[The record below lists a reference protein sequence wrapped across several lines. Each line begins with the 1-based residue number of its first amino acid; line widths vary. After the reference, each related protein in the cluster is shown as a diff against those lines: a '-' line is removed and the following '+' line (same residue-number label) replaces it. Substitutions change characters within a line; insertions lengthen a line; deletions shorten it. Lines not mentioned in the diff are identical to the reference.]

1 MFNASRDFDI
11 NGGAFNNVGRD
22 QVNNSGNSHNTH
34 NDFSKANFN
43 SRNYG
48 DGMVNTGVNDVTAHH
63 ARRGRRKG
71 NERGRDS
78 SGTPPGSRRKYDD
91 HDDHS
96 SSNDDVYEDKR
107 LHARP
112 AAQPLQQGAELNQLA
127 LWQRLDEL
135 ALLRLFFFITILF
148 ASIFFWKMYRAS

>member
-48 DGMVNTGVNDVTAHH
+48 D